1 MAITDKMI
9 ERVKKHEGF
18 RDKPYKDTV
27 GKVTIGYG
35 RNIEDNPFS
44 VEELCALF
52 KGVEWHSKKDAED
65 WAEILMR
72 SDLENVESELNASLA
87 MWPQC
92 TKEQQTVLIDLGFNI
107 GVPSLLSFK
116 NMLSAIDNED
126 PVTAAYELLNSK
138 YARQVKTRAVDNA
151 RILAEDRKNFE
162 EALKMLEDNQYQT
175 YKAIKE
181 YT

>member
-18 RDKPYKDTV
+18 SEKPYTDTV

-65 WAEILMR
+65 WAEMLMR

-92 TKEQQTVLIDLGFNI
+92 TKDQQTVLIDLGFNI
-107 GVPSLLSFK
+107 GIGGLLSFK
-116 NMLSAIDNED
+116 GMLEAIDNEE
-126 PVTAAYELLNSK
+126 PTIAAYELLNSK
-138 YARQVKTRAVDNA
+138 YARQTKTRAIDNA
-151 RILAEDRKNFE
+151 RLLAETNQNFDS
-162 EALKMLEDNQYQT
+162 ALSMLEVNQHQT

-181 YT
+181 HI

>member
-9 ERVKKHEGF
+9 ERVKKHEGYSE
-18 RDKPYKDTV
+18 KPYRDTV
-27 GKVTIGYG
+27 CKVTIGYG

-52 KGVEWHSKKDAED
+52 KGVDWHSKKDAED

-72 SDLENVESELNASLA
+72 SDLENVESELNATLT

-92 TKEQQTVLIDLGFNI
+92 SKDQQTVLIDLGFNI
-107 GVPSLLSFK
+107 GIAGLVSFK
-116 NMLSAIDNED
+116 GMLEAIDNEE
-126 PVTAAYELLNSK
+126 PTIAAYELLNSR
-138 YARQVKTRAVDNA
+138 YARQTKTRAIENA
-151 RILAEDRKNFE
+151 RLLAETNQNFDR
-162 EALKMLEDNQYQT
+162 ALTMLEVNQYQT